1 VSISISGGASSLSLD
16 RPAGSALRVNVE
28 GGAYNLK
35 MDSMEFGSVSGPT
48 RWQTPDFDAAPDRY
62 DFSLEGG
69 AYRLALTSRES

>member
-1 VSISISGGASSLSLD
+1 
-16 RPAGSALRVNVE
+16 
-28 GGAYNLK
+28 